1 MKYEIEK
8 RLHEIIRDL
17 PDCQRIESSLKRGLI
32 TTAEA
37 LEAVAKVVREEVS
50 KKEIP

>member
-17 PDCQRIESSLKRGLI
+17 PDCQRIENHLKRGRI

-37 LEAVAKVVREEVS
+37 LEAVAQIVREEVS